1 MTDRRTLATL
11 TDEALADALR
21 DLGSALAVPLPEPA
35 AVAADPARLARLRI
49 EAEAL
54 RSRPALPRRWL
65 GGPAILRRRAGR
77 SLALALIA
85 VALIAAIA
93 GAIGLGLPGIRVIPG
108 GSGAPVVPSGSAG
121 IPARSPSAG
130 APLGAELGLGAA
142 VDPADVGSAVDFPV
156 ALPGDPATGAPAAAW
171 LLDRRLTLVWPAGPT
186 LPALPRSTVGL
197 LLTELRGSIN
207 PGHFEKILNPRTRI
221 EPVTVAGT
229 TGWWI
234 SGEPHGIVYVRPG
247 GQPEFD
253 SRRIV
258 GDTLLWVKDGITYR
272 LETSLGR
279 EAAIRI
285 AESLR

>member
-11 TDEALADALR
+11 TDERLADALR
-21 DLGSALAVPLPEPA
+21 ELGGALAVPLPEPA
-35 AVAADPARLARLRI
+35 AGAADLARLARLRI
-49 EAEAL
+49 EAWPA
-54 RSRPALPRRWL
+54 RSPWSRRW
-65 GGPAILRRRAGR
+65 PAGRLVRGRARR

-93 GAIGLGLPGIRVIPG
+93 GAIGLGLPGIRIIPG
-108 GSGAPVVPSGSAG
+108 GGGAPAAPSTPAG
-121 IPARSPSAG
+121 PPARSPSVDAS
-130 APLGAELGLGAA
+130 LGAELGLGE
-142 VDPADVGSAVDFPV
+142 PV
-156 ALPGDPATGAPAAAW
+156 ALDTLGTATDFRLQLPSDPAVGPPSAAW
-171 LLDRRLTLVWPAGPT
+171 LLDRRLTLVWPSG
-186 LPALPRSTVGL
+186 PALPAVPRSSVGL
-197 LLTELRGSIN
+197 LLTELRGSID
-207 PGHFEKILNPRTRI
+207 PGYFEKVLNPATRI
-221 EPVTVAGT
+221 EPVTVAGS

-234 SGEPHGIVYVRPG
+234 SGEPHGIVYVRPD

-272 LETSLGR
+272 LETALGR